1 MSTGSYILTLNGGS
15 SSLKFALF
23 KDTEFNCVGRG
34 SITEIGKKA
43 KFSAKGDLFA
53 DKPAFESVDRCDSP
67 GGAAQALLGWLEKCL
82 PPNALMAVGHRVVHG
97 RDLKKHMV
105 VRPHLL
111 AYLKSLIP
119 LAPLHQPFNVEIIE
133 KIIAAYPKVPQ
144 VACFDTAFHTTI
156 PPLHRR
162 YAIPRIWDEKG
173 VKRYGFHGLS
183 YEFVSARLKEIAP
196 QAYNGRAVIAHMGN
210 GASLCALEKGKS
222 FDTSMG
228 FSVLEGLVM
237 GTRPGNL
244 DVGVLLYFM
253 REAKLDE
260 KAIERMLYHDCG
272 LKGVSG
278 ITNDMAELLASR
290 EPSAREAVD
299 LFCLR
304 ATREISAFIGM
315 LGGIDALVF
324 TGGIGEH
331 ATAIRAQI
339 CASLG
344 WIGVNLDDNKNKTGE
359 NAGEAII
366 STPGSK
372 VQVWLIPT
380 NEEAVIARHTR
391 ACAEAEH

>member
-1 MSTGSYILTLNGGS
+1 MTEGSYILVLNGGS

-23 KDTEFNCVGRG
+23 RDNEHTCVGRG
-34 SITEIGKKA
+34 LIAEIGKKA
-43 KFSAKGDLFA
+43 RFSAKGEM
-53 DKPAFESVDRCDSP
+53 FEGKTPPDVTTSCSTP
-67 GGAAQALLGWLEKCL
+67 GEATKVLLRWLESCF
-82 PPNALMAVGHRVVHG
+82 PANALVAVGHRVVHG
-97 RDLKKHMV
+97 RDQKEHAI

-119 LAPLHQPFNVEIIE
+119 LAPLHQPFNVEVIE
-133 KIIAAYPKVPQ
+133 RVSEVYPKVPQ
-144 VACFDTAFHTTI
+144 IACFDTAFHTTI
-156 PPLHRR
+156 PAIHRR

-183 YEFVSARLKEIAP
+183 YEYVSGRLSEVSP
-196 QAYNGRAVIAHMGN
+196 RAYNGRAVVAHMGN

-260 KAIERMLYHDCG
+260 KALERMLYHDSG

-278 ITNDMAELLASR
+278 GTSDMAELLASK
-290 EPSAREAVD
+290 EPAAREAVD

-304 ATREISAFIGM
+304 ATREIGAFISM

-324 TGGIGEH
+324 TGGIGEN
-331 ATAIRAQI
+331 AAPIRSQI
-339 CASLG
+339 ASSFSWLG
-344 WIGVNLDDNKNKTGE
+344 ITLDEEKNAAPGGKETLL
-359 NAGEAII
+359 
-366 STPGSK
+366 STPHSK
-372 VQVWLIPT
+372 VEVWLIPT
-380 NEEAVIARHTR
+380 NEEAVIARNAR
-391 ACAEAEH
+391 RLAESPH

>member
-1 MSTGSYILTLNGGS
+1 MPNSSYILTHNGGS

-23 KDTEFNCVGRG
+23 KDTEHNCVGRG

-43 KFSAKGDLFA
+43 KFSSTGEVFEG
-53 DKPAFESVDRCDSP
+53 KPAFDGIERCLTP
-67 GGAAQALLGWLEKCL
+67 GSCAQELLGWLEKCL
-82 PPNALMAVGHRVVHG
+82 PPNALTAVGHRVVHG
-97 RDLKKHMV
+97 RDLKKPMV

-119 LAPLHQPFNVEIIE
+119 LAPLHQPFNVEIID
-133 KIIAAYPKVPQ
+133 KILATYPKVPQ

-156 PPLHRR
+156 PALHRR

-183 YEFVSARLKEIAP
+183 YEYISGKLKEIAP
-196 QAYNGRAVIAHMGN
+196 RAYNGHTVIAHMGN
-210 GASLCALEKGKS
+210 GSSLCALDKGKS

-260 KAIERMLYHDCG
+260 KAIERLLYHDCG
-272 LKGVSG
+272 LRGVSG

-290 EPSAREAVD
+290 EPAAREAVD

-304 ATREISAFIGM
+304 AVREISAFIGM

-324 TGGIGEH
+324 SGGIGEH
-331 ATAIRAQI
+331 AAPIRAQI
-339 CASLG
+339 ASSLA
-344 WIGVNLDDNKNKTGE
+344 WIGVQLDEKKN
-359 NAGEAII
+359 AEADGSREILL
-366 STPGSK
+366 STPQSA
-372 VQVWLIPT
+372 VQVWSIPT

-391 ACAEAEH
+391 AEVEAGH